1 MAMGVKMLKK
11 ISAQKARQRFGEMM
25 DEVRL
30 RGDRYIV
37 ERGNRPMVAVIPV
50 EEYVTWEKI
59 RERLYE
65 KVRQIRERNQG
76 IDSEVLESE
85 IREAVEAAKQA

>member
-1 MAMGVKMLKK
+1 MAMGAKMLKK
-11 ISAQKARQRFGEMM
+11 ISAQKARQRFGELM
-25 DEVRL
+25 DAVHL

-59 RERLYE
+59 KERLYE
-65 KVRQIRERNQG
+65 KVSQIRERNQD

-85 IREAVEAAKQA
+85 IREAVESVKQA

>member
-1 MAMGVKMLKK
+1 MLKK

-50 EEYVTWEKI
+50 EEYVAWEKI
-59 RERLYE
+59 REGLYE
-65 KVRQIRERNQG
+65 RIRQIRERNQG
-76 IDSEVLESE
+76 VDSEVLETE
-85 IREAVEAAKQA
+85 IKEAVEAARQI

>member
-1 MAMGVKMLKK
+1 MLKK
-11 ISAQKARQRFGEMM
+11 TSAQKARQKFGELM

-30 RGDRYIV
+30 KGDRYIV

-50 EEYVTWEKI
+50 EEYLSWEKV

-65 KVRQIRERNQG
+65 RIKQIREGNQSVG
-76 IDSEVLESE
+76 SEVLESE
-85 IREAVEAAKQA
+85 IKEAVEAARQV